1 MPGLIFSAPNLAIVA
16 YAEIDGVEGA
26 STACNSGVDTTRAG
40 LGTYIVVLPT
50 AVAQDHERDLIF
62 VQTKQSSDGSGIV
75 AKQVEVDDALSVTK
89 VITIWSGNQAAVE
102 PTTIDSS
109 FMLLIL
115 RTTVS
120 PPTGAPA

>member
-1 MPGLIFSAPNLAIVA
+1 MPGLIFSAPNLAVVA
-16 YAEIDGVEGA
+16 YAEIDSVEGA
-26 STACNSGVDTTRAG
+26 STACNSGVDTTRVG
-40 LGTYIVVLPT
+40 LGSYVVVLPT
-50 AVAQDHERDLIF
+50 SVAQDHERDLIF

-75 AKQVEVDDALSVTK
+75 AKQVEVDDALSITK
-89 VITIWSGNQAAVE
+89 IITIWSGSQANIE

-115 RTTVS
+115 RTTIS